1 MSLQTGENGAVRAVF
16 EDLGGYGAVAQQ
28 RGAELDGG
36 ADGPLLGQLQRTN
49 IQLAAIPVFSIKGLA
64 DTTVNDL
71 LAAANVSRRT
81 FYKYFSNK
89 MEVFESIYQMAVSL
103 LMARF
108 AAMQPQADSQ
118 PQWLRAMVTLFFDYH
133 LAVGPIIRLMQQ
145 EAMRSDSPLA
155 VHRQHAH
162 LQMQRLLLERVAE
175 QNPPRDPLTYR
186 ALIWALEATS
196 LELLSRQASRAE
208 IEQAKQVMSDL
219 LISVLCPSLVS
230 PSMPSAELV

>member
-1 MSLQTGENGAVRAVF
+1 MSLQAAENGAVRAVF

-28 RGAELDGG
+28 RGAELDTG
-36 ADGPLLGQLQRTN
+36 AEGPLLGQLQRTN
-49 IQLAAIPVFSIKGLA
+49 IQLAAIPVFSIKGLEG
-64 DTTVNDL
+64 TTVNDL

-118 PQWLRAMVTLFFDYH
+118 QLWLRAMIALFFDYH
-133 LAVGPIIRLMQQ
+133 LAVGPIIRLMQE

-162 LQMQRLLLERVAE
+162 LQMQRLLVERVDGNRA
-175 QNPPRDPLTYR
+175 QRDPLTYR

-196 LELLSRQASRAE
+196 LELLGRQAKRAE

-219 LISVLCPSLVS
+219 LISVLCPSI
-230 PSMPSAELV
+230 PSHDLA

>member
-1 MSLQTGENGAVRAVF
+1 MSLQTGSSGAVRAVF
-16 EDLGGYGAVAQQ
+16 EDLGGYGAVALQ
-28 RGAELDGG
+28 RGAELD
-36 ADGPLLGQLQRTN
+36 ARAQGPLLGHLQRTN
-49 IQLAAIPVFSIKGLA
+49 IQLAAVAVFASKGLA
-64 DTTVNDL
+64 ETTVNDL
-71 LAAANVSRRT
+71 LTAANVSRRT

-118 PQWLRAMVTLFFDYH
+118 QQWLRSMIALFFDYH
-133 LAVGPIIRLMQQ
+133 LAVGPIIRLMQE

-162 LQMQRLLLERVAE
+162 LQMQRLLVERVADDSSA
-175 QNPPRDPLTYR
+175 RDPLTYR

-196 LELLSRQASRAE
+196 LELLSRQAKPAE
-208 IEQAKQVMSDL
+208 IEQAKLVMGDL
-219 LISVLCPSLVS
+219 LIAVLCP
-230 PSMPSAELV
+230 AKG